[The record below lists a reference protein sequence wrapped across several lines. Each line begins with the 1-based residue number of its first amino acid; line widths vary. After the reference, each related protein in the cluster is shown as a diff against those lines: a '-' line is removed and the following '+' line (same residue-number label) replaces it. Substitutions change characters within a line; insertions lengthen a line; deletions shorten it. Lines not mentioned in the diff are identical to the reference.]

1 MENTLENK
9 AKFFALYW
17 GQDVLTYGVN
27 NIWHKGNVCGRF
39 FNISH
44 LELKPLSSI
53 SDEDFLIVAQ
63 ILLTY
68 LNEPLFKLSRGYSE
82 GIIDIPEDVICLK
95 CSSLI
100 EIEGFQKYLPM
111 ALIQIDTEENDII
124 TGRFEND
131 GKQLLDDHSDNILH
145 AYDYLR
151 SRGYALPCMGLSVE
165 ELVNRGWIKL
175 KEFNDFLSKES
186 SQTWFPTDKRV
197 DISEL
202 LIKEVNNAHS

>member
-9 AKFFALYW
+9 AKFFALY
-17 GQDVLTYGVN
+17 VLQGVFVN
-27 NIWHKGNVCGRF
+27 GLNIKGWLTTLDLHY
-39 FNISH
+39 ISQGSIDGH

-63 ILLTY
+63 ILVTY

-111 ALIQIDTEENDII
+111 VLIQIDTEENDII

-131 GKQLLDDHSDNILH
+131 GKQLLDDHSDNILN

-151 SRGYALPCMGLSVE
+151 SRGYALPWMGLSVE
-165 ELVNRGWIKL
+165 ELVNRGWVKL
-175 KEFNDFLSKES
+175 KGEAK
-186 SQTWFPTDKRV
+186 
-197 DISEL
+197 
-202 LIKEVNNAHS
+202 